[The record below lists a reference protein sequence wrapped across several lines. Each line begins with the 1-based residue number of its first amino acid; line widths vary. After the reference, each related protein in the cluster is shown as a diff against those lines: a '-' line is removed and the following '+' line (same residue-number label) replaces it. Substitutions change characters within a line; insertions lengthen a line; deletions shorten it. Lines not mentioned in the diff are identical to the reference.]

1 MTMRKF
7 IHPQT
12 TIQNNAD
19 IRHTLLLKFVGIQN
33 IFLMRTR
40 PPIDRARRITRMI
53 FTHTKELRATATDAR
68 GNCPRIDSRPP
79 WTNRNMTQTSHR
91 REDEQ
96 LRFRFDLDLAAGH
109 PQMVIDLRLDRFESI
124 TAAWTCDFI
133 TKRVG

>member
-1 MTMRKF
+1 MTMREF

-12 TIQNNAD
+12 TIQNNAN
-19 IRHTLLLKFVGIQN
+19 IRHAFLLKFISIQYV
-33 IFLMRTR
+33 FLVCAR

-68 GNCPRIDSRPP
+68 RNRPRIDPRPL
-79 WTNRNMTQTSHR
+79 WTNRNMTQTRYR

-96 LRFRFDLDLAAGH
+96 LRFRFDLDLTAGH
-109 PQMVIDLRLDRFESI
+109 PQMIIDLRLDRFESI
-124 TAAWTCDFI
+124 SATWTCDLI

>member
-1 MTMRKF
+1 MTMREF

-19 IRHTLLLKFVGIQN
+19 VRHTLLLKFIGIQN
-33 IFLMRTR
+33 IFLVRTR

-53 FTHTKELRATATDAR
+53 FTHTKELCATATDAR
-68 GNCPRIDSRPP
+68 RNCPRIDSRPP

-96 LRFRFDLDLAAGH
+96 LRLPLDLGLAAGH
-109 PQMVIDLRLDRFESI
+109 PQMIIDLRLDWLVSLP
-124 TAAWTCDFI
+124 AASDPCPI
-133 TKRVG
+133 